1 MALWHVAFCCVVPWI
16 IYTMEASR
24 DLCHTTNAHS
34 IGNITISYNDP
45 QTHLSCWIKGNPHSH
60 KELLG
65 KNPAVDLAQKKNKL
79 SFLFNV
85 TNPSWTSV
93 LYCSHGQAEGLG
105 AGTAPAE
112 GQRGAGWWEAME
124 GSWMMLNVFPS
135 GEPKSLRSGR
145 IMPPCTVLIATAC
158 PCGFSFTSRVWEVPI
173 FLLEH
178 IVKIS
183 RTDYIVLLKNSFC
196 RDQFELNLRG
206 IAHYPGIRLI
216 FQTDC

>member
-16 IYTMEASR
+16 INTMEASR

-34 IGNITISYNDP
+34 IGNITISYDDP

-65 KNPAVDLAQKKNKL
+65 KIPATDLAQKKNKP

-85 TNPSWTSV
+85 TNPSWTSD
-93 LYCSHGQAEGLG
+93 LYCSHGQAAGLG

-135 GEPKSLRSGR
+135 GEPKSLRFGR
-145 IMPPCTVLIATAC
+145 ILPSLHYIDSHSVSLWVLI
-158 PCGFSFTSRVWEVPI
+158 
-173 FLLEH
+173 
-178 IVKIS
+178 
-183 RTDYIVLLKNSFC
+183 YIVS
-196 RDQFELNLRG
+196 LRSSHFPSG
-206 IAHYPGIRLI
+206 AHCQDLTDRLHCPAKKFI
-216 FQTDC
+216 L